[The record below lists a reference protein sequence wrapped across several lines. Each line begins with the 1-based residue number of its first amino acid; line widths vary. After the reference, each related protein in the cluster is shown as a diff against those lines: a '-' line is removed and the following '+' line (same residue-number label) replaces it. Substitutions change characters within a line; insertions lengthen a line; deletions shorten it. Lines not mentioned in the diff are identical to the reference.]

1 MKDPVKFIKDAYYAL
16 LDGAITY
23 NGSPIPVYDEEA
35 DPAGN
40 TYYIIISTVTDTD
53 QPVKTKFFT
62 DTQIVIDVVTLLDYQ
77 MTKQK
82 EIVDVICGKIMD
94 LVLPT
99 PDTTGIADTAD
110 FQVIS
115 VRRESSNHLPVLD
128 TGTKKVVR
136 RILRYTQTVV
146 EK

>member
-1 MKDPVKFIKDAYYAL
+1 MKDPVKFIKDAYYDL
-16 LDGAITY
+16 LDGNITY

-35 DPAGN
+35 DPSGN
-40 TYYIIISTVTDTD
+40 SFYIIISTVTDTD
-53 QPVKTKFFT
+53 KPVKSKFFS
-62 DTQIVIDVVTLLDYQ
+62 DTQIVIDVITLLDYQ
-77 MTKQK
+77 ITKEK
-82 EIVDVICGKIMD
+82 EIVDVICGKIMN

-110 FQVIS
+110 FQAVS
-115 VRRESSNHLPVLD
+115 VRRESSNHLPVAD

-136 RILRYTQTVV
+136 RVLRFTQTIV

>member
-1 MKDPVKFIKDAYYAL
+1 MKDPVKFIKDAYYTL
-16 LDGAITY
+16 LKDNVTY
-23 NGSPIPVYDEEA
+23 NGSIIAVYDEEA

-82 EIVDVICGKIMD
+82 EIADVICGKIMD

>member
-1 MKDPVKFIKDAYYAL
+1 MKDPVKFIKDAYYNL
-16 LDGAITY
+16 LKNNITY
-23 NGSPIPVYDEEA
+23 NGSIIDVYDEEA

-40 TYYIIISTVTDTD
+40 SYYIIVSTVTDTD

-82 EIVDVICGKIMD
+82 EIVDVICGKIMN

-99 PDTTGIADTAD
+99 PDTTGIADTTD

-136 RILRYTQTVV
+136 RILRFTQTVV

>member
-1 MKDPVKFIKDAYYAL
+1 MKDPVKFIKDAYYTL
-16 LDGAITY
+16 LKDNVTY
-23 NGSPIPVYDEEA
+23 NGSIVAVYDEEA

-40 TYYIIISTVTDTD
+40 TYYIIVSTVTDTD

-62 DTQIVIDVVTLLDYQ
+62 DTEIVIDVVTLLDYQ
-77 MTKQK
+77 MPK
-82 EIVDVICGKIMD
+82 EKDIVDVICGKIMN

-136 RILRYTQTVV
+136 RVLRFTQTVV